1 MNSRVVSGYLETFN
15 RPRLSSLNINLE
27 NTSEPYNEKKKKKK
41 RERKRIPLPQSSGRR
56 NHSKRAAINENG
68 KQRKRDTGFN
78 PANPSIIKPQLLHD
92 GQQKMSFHFIKNFF
106 HVHFENHKTSFGKD
120 FGDDLIRNVA

>member
-27 NTSEPYNEKKKKKK
+27 NTSELRMKKKK
-41 RERKRIPLPQSSGRR
+41 RKRKRIPLPQSSGKR

-68 KQRKRDTGFN
+68 KRRKRDTRFN

-92 GQQKMSFHFIKNFF
+92 GQHKMSFHFIKSFF
-106 HVHFENHKTSFGKD
+106 YVHFEKHKTSSGKD